1 MSAHDNPDA
10 TETLSFVELVRV
22 VWVRKFLIAGL
33 AFAGGVVGIGWSYL
47 IVPEYQAQVV
57 MSPVTGESGGGGMLG
72 EIAGQLGGL
81 GGLVGGGLFNARER
95 EEAVQFL
102 RSRYI
107 VERFVNENN
116 LMPILFAKRW
126 DATAKKW
133 KGDGKPPPTMGQAY
147 QLFSQRIRVVTDDR
161 RSGLVSLTI
170 RWHDRMQCA
179 RWANALTALAN
190 AELRKRAIDESSR
203 NIAYLNDELARTQ
216 QVERQQTILRI
227 VETQIRTIMLAKGR
241 VEYAFKVID
250 PAVVPDAGERVRPKR
265 AAMAAMG
272 LVLGTVA
279 GILWLLVGLM
289 RKAPAP
295 PRASSGSEP
304 VV

>member
-1 MSAHDNPDA
+1 MSARDNPDLD
-10 TETLSFVELVRV
+10 ETLSFVELVRV
-22 VWVRKFLIAGL
+22 VWARKFLVAALG
-33 AFAGGVVGIGWSYL
+33 FGGAVVGAGWSYL
-47 IVPEYQAQVV
+47 ITPVYQAQVI
-57 MSPVTGESGGGGMLG
+57 MSPVSGESGGGGMLG

-81 GGLVGGGLFNARER
+81 GSLVGPGLFNAQER
-95 EEAVQFL
+95 EESVQFL

-116 LMPILFAKRW
+116 LMPVLFAKRW

-147 QLFSQRIRVVTDDR
+147 QLFNQRIRLVADDR

-170 RWHDRMQCA
+170 RWHDRVQCA

-190 AELRKRAIDESSR
+190 SELRARAIDESDR
-203 NIAYLNDELARTQ
+203 NIAYLNEELERTQ

-227 VETQIRTIMLAKGR
+227 VESQIRTTMLAKGR
-241 VEYAFKVID
+241 VDYAFKVID
-250 PAVVPDAGERVRPKR
+250 PAVVPDARERIRPKR

-272 LVLGTVA
+272 LVLGTVV
-279 GILWLLVGLM
+279 GILWLLLGLM
-289 RKAPAP
+289 RKPPAR
-295 PRASSGSEP
+295 PRTTPGSEP